1 MSRGYKSERHLALS
15 QQWPS
20 EDDSP
25 PVGLCPGLNAE
36 RSRHGSWR
44 CSACMKMQRAGSWQ
58 VMVPDS
64 VLPGDPGW
72 SVTDAAKANRYNG
85 TFSGWCVK
93 CAPKE
98 PWPACSKCDGD
109 GGNCACPQACMK
121 PDRFDAEG
129 RRELRWFVGGILCAV
144 LALLGVLAWMSPLWS
159 HT

>member
-20 EDDSP
+20 
-25 PVGLCPGLNAE
+25 
-36 RSRHGSWR
+36 
-44 CSACMKMQRAGSWQ
+44 
-58 VMVPDS
+58 
-64 VLPGDPGW
+64 
-72 SVTDAAKANRYNG
+72 
-85 TFSGWCVK
+85 
-93 CAPKE
+93 E